1 LRAWSRSPSS
11 RFVLRSEDP
20 GPTEPEPE
28 SPFLRLDERKA
39 AIYENLRD
47 LQFEYRVGKLSDQDY
62 QNTRKTAKELA
73 SVLAEVDALK
83 AQLAG
88 QVAPPAPPDSHS
100 NCTKWICMC
109 LLWSKIR
116 ETVEVLRRVRQAH
129 DGGPGMRTIGL
140 FLLLS
145 AAAMAAVTGT
155 VVNRTTG
162 QRWPAATVGLFILG
176 QDGLDQV
183 DQPSRTLQGRSPS
196 TGRIQGPHMIRAT
209 VDAVT
214 YNLMLP
220 PGSPPTNLTL
230 EVYNSS
236 KQPGAAKVGKHMILF
251 QPGGGQMLVNETY
264 LCSNDGK
271 TTWNDPN
278 HGTVRFYLPPRADGK
293 VSVNATPPV
302 GLPIG
307 TLADKTATP
316 NVYCGGLS
324 GKAGRDALRPQLH
337 RALHRGRSVRGHR
350 RQQGRQTPTS
360 LRPTE

>member
-1 LRAWSRSPSS
+1 
-11 RFVLRSEDP
+11 
-20 GPTEPEPE
+20 
-28 SPFLRLDERKA
+28 
-39 AIYENLRD
+39 
-47 LQFEYRVGKLSDQDY
+47 
-62 QNTRKTAKELA
+62 
-73 SVLAEVDALK
+73 
-83 AQLAG
+83 
-88 QVAPPAPPDSHS
+88 
-100 NCTKWICMC
+100 
-109 LLWSKIR
+109 
-116 ETVEVLRRVRQAH
+116 
-129 DGGPGMRTIGL
+129 MRIMGL

-145 AAAMAAVTGT
+145 ASALAAVTGT

-162 QRWPAATVGLFILG
+162 QPQAGATVGLFILG

-183 DQPSRTLQGRSPS
+183 DQAKSDAQGRF
-196 TGRIQGPHMIRAT
+196 TINREIQGPHMIRST

-293 VSVNATPPV
+293 VSVNATPPG

-316 NVYCGGLS
+316 NVYAVDYPVKPGETRFDLSYTVPYTEGAPYAGTVVSKDDNTYLIAPNGVTLQGENLNDLGQDPSTQARIYGLTGAAYKVQLTGAVAAAPAENADAADSDS
-324 GKAGRDALRPQLH
+324 GPRIEQIMPRIYGQTKLILALALGILALGLALLY
-337 RALHRGRSVRGHR
+337 RAAPATATKETDERGRR
-350 RQQGRQTPTS
+350 
-360 LRPTE
+360 